1 LLIQPFIMKTPKRN
15 PQLRSALGLAAILA
29 LACSI
34 AATGQEKTA
43 KPSPAPS
50 QESTAK
56 YRDPNV
62 AIEDRVGDLLARMTL
77 EEKVHEVTGGWQ
89 TSVQIIDPTRTY
101 TNETARAALNPY
113 ADPDLV
119 FPARK
124 AAILRNGVQRYLR
137 EKTRLGIPAL
147 FMGEALHGFM
157 EYGSTSFPQAL
168 GLASTWD
175 PELVHQVFT
184 AAGDEAG
191 SAGVGQVFT
200 PVLDVARDP
209 RWGRTEETYGED
221 PFLAARMGVAAVTG
235 LQGDSFL
242 ISRHHV
248 LATAKHFAVH
258 GQPEGGTN
266 TAPGNYSERI
276 IRENFLVPFQ
286 AAVEEA
292 RVGSVMASY
301 NEIDGVP
308 SHINH
313 WLLDRVLRQEWG
325 FRGYV
330 TSDGSGLQML
340 SETHHVAANNAEAAR
355 LAIAAGV
362 DYDLSD
368 GSVYGTLLWQVR
380 AGTVPEAELNQA
392 VGRVLATKFRL
403 GLFDNPYVDPDYAE
417 KVTNSAEHRALAL
430 KAAQK
435 AIVMLKNDKNLLPL
449 DLSRLKSIAVIGPNA
464 DGIHLGGYSR
474 EPAHSVSILEGIRER
489 VGSKAT
495 VVYAE
500 GCKITDAKPDWHG
513 WFANNV
519 KLVDPATQQES
530 VKAAAEIAR
539 KADVAILVVGEN
551 ESTNREAWAEYHLG
565 DRDSLDLLGA
575 QNDLVKAVVGTG
587 TPTVVLLINGRPLS
601 INYIAEHVPAIL
613 EGWYLG
619 QEGGIAAANVLFGDV
634 NPGGKLPITFPH
646 SVGDLPDFYNH
657 KPSANRS
664 YAFSTRKPLFAF
676 GFGLS
681 YTTFSFENLRVEPS
695 QIVAGGTAKVSVD
708 VTNTGSREGDEV
720 PQLYIHQRIA
730 SVTRPV
736 MQLKGFQR
744 ITLRPGEKKTVEFS
758 ITPDMLVML
767 NLDMHRVV
775 EPGVFDLMV
784 GPSSDQT
791 STVALTV
798 IGPHGETG
806 QLLPPPPPPG
816 SESGIVSTFD
826 DGKVAANY
834 GSWVVST
841 DTVAGGKSTAAMQV
855 VEPGANG
862 TKGALQITGEIVP
875 GARFPWAGAMFAPGS
890 APMEPVN
897 LSSKKG
903 ISFWAKGDGKTYALV
918 VFTQAR
924 SGQNGMPALTIFVA
938 GPEWKQYTFP
948 FTVFQTDGGDLAG
961 LAFVHAQEPGKFQF
975 ELDELV
981 VK

>member
-1 LLIQPFIMKTPKRN
+1 M
-15 PQLRSALGLAAILA
+15 AVA
-29 LACSI
+29 LAVVCAI
-34 AATGQEKTA
+34 VAGGQAKTT
-43 KPSPAPS
+43 KPAQSPSPS
-50 QESTAK
+50 QEPVPK
-56 YRDPNV
+56 YRDPNL
-62 AIEDRVGDLLARMTL
+62 AIDDRVADLLARMTL
-77 EEKVHEVTGGWQ
+77 EEKVREVAGGWEAQ
-89 TSVQIIDPTRTY
+89 AEVIDPTGTY
-101 TNETARAALNPY
+101 TTETARAALSRY
-113 ADPDLV
+113 EDADFV

-124 AAILRNGVQRYLR
+124 AAILRNGIQRYLK

-157 EYGSTSFPQAL
+157 EYSSTSFPQAL
-168 GLASTWD
+168 SLASTWD
-175 PELVHQVFT
+175 PDLVHQVFT

-191 SAGVGQVFT
+191 STGVGQVFT
-200 PVLDVARDP
+200 PVLDIARDP

-221 PFLAARMGVAAVTG
+221 PFLAARMGVAAITG

-242 ISRHHV
+242 INHHHV
-248 LATAKHFAVH
+248 VATAKHFAVH

-330 TSDGSGLQML
+330 TSDGEGLQML

-355 LAIAAGV
+355 LALSAGV

-368 GSVYGTLLWQVR
+368 GSVYRTLLWQVR
-380 AGTVPEAELNQA
+380 QGTVPDAELNRA
-392 VGRVLATKFRL
+392 VARILATKFRR

-417 KVTNSAEHRALAL
+417 KTTNSAGHRALAL
-430 KAAQK
+430 KTAQK
-435 AIVMLKNDKNLLPL
+435 AVVLLKNDKDLLPL
-449 DLSRLKSIAVIGPNA
+449 DLSKLKTIAVIGPNA
-464 DGIHLGGYSR
+464 EGIHLGGYSR
-474 EPAHSVSILEGIRER
+474 GPAHSVSILQGIRER
-489 VGSKAT
+489 VGSKAN

-500 GCKITDAKPDWHG
+500 GCRITDATPDWHG
-513 WFANNV
+513 WFANDV
-519 KLVDPATQQES
+519 HLIDPATQQES
-530 VKAAAEIAR
+530 VKAAADIAR

-551 ESTNREAWAEYHLG
+551 ESTNREAWAENHLG

-575 QNDLVKAVVGTG
+575 QNDLVKAVVETG

-619 QEGGIAAANVLFGDV
+619 QEGGTAAANVLFGDV

-657 KPSANRS
+657 KPSANRT
-664 YAFSTRKPLFAF
+664 YAFSTRKPLFPF
-676 GFGLS
+676 GYGLS
-681 YTTFSFENLRVEPS
+681 YTTFRFENLRVEPQ

-708 VTNTGSREGDEV
+708 VTNTGAREGDEV
-720 PQLYIHQRIA
+720 AQLYVRQRIA
-730 SVTRPV
+730 SITQPV
-736 MQLKGFQR
+736 MQLRGFQR
-744 ITLRPGEKKTVEFS
+744 ITLRPGERRTVEFT
-758 ITPDMLVML
+758 ITPHVLSML
-767 NLDMHRVV
+767 NVDMHRVV

-806 QLLPPPPPPG
+806 KPLPQPPAG
-816 SESGIVSTFD
+816 SESGVVSTFD
-826 DGKVAANY
+826 EGKVAANY
-834 GSWVVST
+834 GSWI
-841 DTVAGGKSTAAMQV
+841 K
-855 VEPGANG
+855 
-862 TKGALQITGEIVP
+862 
-875 GARFPWAGAMFAPGS
+875 
-890 APMEPVN
+890 
-897 LSSKKG
+897 
-903 ISFWAKGDGKTYALV
+903 
-918 VFTQAR
+918 
-924 SGQNGMPALTIFVA
+924 
-938 GPEWKQYTFP
+938 
-948 FTVFQTDGGDLAG
+948 
-961 LAFVHAQEPGKFQF
+961 
-975 ELDELV
+975 
-981 VK
+981 